1 MRKRARRSGFTLP
14 EILVTV
20 AVVAVL
26 AAVVVPT
33 VTQYINKGDR
43 PASLQDIDQVRDG
56 VTAFTADV
64 RKYPG
69 DLRQLTAVIVPN
81 DVLVANGFTSDS
93 VAYNATDVGHWRGA
107 YFSGTLASGS
117 FTSNGLAITFGPRIA
132 RVSGWLQLIV
142 TSHDL
147 CSQLWALDVALD
159 EGVGT
164 PATDAT
170 TGHLVWNNANC
181 TTGATVLTAA
191 QRAQYRLIPAN

>member
-1 MRKRARRSGFTLP
+1 MPSLPRAEGLPSLRTGPWPDRKSWAGDTTPAPCGQGSGAAESPSAIVVAVRSGALRVFSVIRNAVARRSGFTLP

-69 DLRQLTAVIVPN
+69 DLRQLTTAIVA
-81 DVLVANGFTSDS
+81 DDAQATGFTSDS
-93 VAYNATDVGHWRGA
+93 VEYNATDVGHWRGA

-117 FTSNGLAITFGPRIA
+117 FT
-132 RVSGWLQLIV
+132 
-142 TSHDL
+142 
-147 CSQLWALDVALD
+147 
-159 EGVGT
+159 
-164 PATDAT
+164 
-170 TGHLVWNNANC
+170 
-181 TTGATVLTAA
+181 
-191 QRAQYRLIPAN
+191 